1 MVYRVSHRFVRLEA
15 LGTFGT
21 NGRYNDPADPIALE
35 VRVTPADDIDTTV
48 ELATMG
54 TPKKPFR
61 LATGIWAYDL
71 TEGYYQTGKK
81 YTVHFRYSM
90 TPSAVKVDRYDFVWN
105 PVPSQPREATGCIV
119 HGVVAGVE
127 GNPKPDIRIV
137 VEKYKNFVTLNHR
150 EGTFEVVTDVFG
162 NWFAEV
168 PRGTILRFVY
178 NEMSKTITVP
188 DLPRVALSDAPA
200 YQPADGNKDKYGY
213 PLP

>member
-1 MVYRVSHRFVRLEA
+1 MVYRVTHRFVRLEA
-15 LGTFGT
+15 LGTFGA

-35 VRVTPADDIDTTV
+35 VRVTPSDDIDNTV

-61 LATGIWAYDL
+61 LATGLWAYDL

-81 YTVHFRYSM
+81 YTAHFRYSM
-90 TPSAVKVDRYDFVWN
+90 SPGAVKVDRYDFVWN
-105 PVPSQPREATGCIV
+105 PVPAMPRESGNCVV
-119 HGVVAGVE
+119 HGVVAGIE
-127 GNPKPDIRIV
+127 GNPRPDIRIT
-137 VEKYKNFVTLNHR
+137 VEKYKNYVTLNHR

-178 NEMSKTITVP
+178 NEMSKIITVP
-188 DLPRVALSDAPA
+188 DLARVALSDAPL

-213 PLP
+213 PMP